1 MEAVTKITS
10 DKYSYIFFE
19 VAQELYSVDPLE
31 LIGNYKDVNELI
43 SFNVKSWKECNVIF
57 SGDIPSVD
65 IPTEAGVW
73 YKVAG
78 KRKPLLALK
87 AYLGVKA

>member
-10 DKYSYIFFE
+10 DKYAYIFFE
-19 VAQELYSVDPLE
+19 VAQELYSVNPLE
-31 LIGNYKDVNELI
+31 LVGNYKDVNKLV
-43 SFNVKSWKECNVIF
+43 SFNVKSWKEHYVIY

-65 IPTEAGVW
+65 IPTEVGVW

-78 KRKPLLALK
+78 KKKPMYALK
-87 AYLGVKA
+87 AWLGVK

>member
-1 MEAVTKITS
+1 MEALTKITS
-10 DKYSYIFFE
+10 EKYAYIFFE
-19 VAQELYSVDPLE
+19 VAQELYSVNPLQ
-31 LIGNYKDVNELI
+31 LVGNYKDVNALI
-43 SFNVKSWKECNVIF
+43 SFDVKSWKECNVIF
-57 SGDIPSVD
+57 SGDVPSVT

-87 AYLGVKA
+87 AYLGVK